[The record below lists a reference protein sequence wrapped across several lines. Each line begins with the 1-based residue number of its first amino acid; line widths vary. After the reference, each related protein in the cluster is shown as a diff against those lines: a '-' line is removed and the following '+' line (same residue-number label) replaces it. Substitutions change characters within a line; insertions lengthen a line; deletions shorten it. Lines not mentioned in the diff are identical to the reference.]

1 MHLKKQLLLWTS
13 WTDFGKER
21 LLPVCVLG
29 VRYAGKC
36 RDPGSSGADHQVQG
50 CVVAPGLGVCVISLQ
65 LRLLG
70 STAPTTM
77 WYMASAVG
85 STVSAQAVG
94 FLSGTFGSSI

>member
-1 MHLKKQLLLWTS
+1 MLKCAVTLALVVQIT
-13 WTDFGKER
+13 
-21 LLPVCVLG
+21 
-29 VRYAGKC
+29 KC
-36 RDPGSSGADHQVQG
+36 RGVWWHQVW
-50 CVVAPGLGVCVISLQ
+50 VCVISLQ

-94 FLSGTFGSSI
+94 FLSGTFRSSI